1 MKKFAVAVDGP
12 AGSGKST
19 VAKIIAKKLDIIYVD
34 TGAMYRS
41 IAYFSM
47 DKEIDLKDE
56 KTVVSI
62 LNDMDLKIIPNKD
75 GQKINLNG
83 VDITDLIRTQEV
95 GQGASIVAQ
104 YERVRTMLGDMQK
117 QMAVDYAVIMDG
129 RDIGTNILPNAEVK
143 IYLDAGVRQRA
154 LRRCDELK
162 EKGEEVDIEAIE
174 NEIKLRDKV
183 DIERELNPL
192 RKASDAIYI
201 DTTEYSI
208 DEVVDKIVGII
219 NEKVG
224 I

>member
-162 EKGEEVDIEAIE
+162 EKGEEVDLEAIE